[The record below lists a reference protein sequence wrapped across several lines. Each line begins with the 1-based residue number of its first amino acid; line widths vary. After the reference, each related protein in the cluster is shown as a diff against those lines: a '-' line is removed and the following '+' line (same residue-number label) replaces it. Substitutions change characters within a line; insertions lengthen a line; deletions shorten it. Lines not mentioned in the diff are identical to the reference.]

1 MISGTS
7 DVPDRPRRQCP
18 ACMRTLVVD
27 SENFH
32 KDAMAADGFTRKCA
46 DCRNEAERLR
56 ARLEA
61 PYRARVRRE
70 RRAERRAYF
79 ESIGRY
85 EAA

>member
-1 MISGTS
+1 MNGTS

-18 ACMRTLVVD
+18 GCMRTLVVD
-27 SENFH
+27 EQNFH
-32 KDAMAADGFTRKCA
+32 KDSLCADGFTRRCS
-46 DCRNEAERLR
+46 DCRNEAERIR
-56 ARLEA
+56 YSLEA
-61 PYRARVRRE
+61 PQRARAKRE